1 MPKRRRYRHGSNA
14 LTDSWDSCGDGDSV
28 GNDNAAVSIAP
39 RSPVSP
45 TAAVRDI
52 DHAVVESLKDVI
64 ANASKNLARLRAMG
78 GAASNFQLEANTEPR
93 KSTKAE
99 KEPMRRAA
107 VTTVGSG
114 LATTD
119 QRDIGVPQD
128 EEVSQNPLSY
138 KIPAKDLSLAM
149 QAPKGS
155 PESYWS
161 YRLYRGPEGEEVIL
175 RYCRTRAQSEKTARS
190 LLDQEVLGFDMEWEA
205 WKKNGLKNQ
214 ISLIQLACEREIA
227 LFHIALHEGE
237 TVDELVAPSLREI
250 LESPRILKAGCNVV
264 GADGERL
271 KRYFGIQPRGLFELV
286 QVYRE
291 LKYSTGEARRGE
303 KQNCSL
309 ANQVQEHL
317 HLPLCKANSI
327 RCGRWSKPINQK
339 QSDYAASDAYAGFV
353 LYHVMEAKR
362 REQQALPY
370 DNDDAEAPPDV
381 PQLDGAHPRRN
392 VVRKRADDILDPTL
406 QPLSSMLRARRRNLA
421 TQQNLPPYQIA
432 YDRTLKEL
440 ARKQP
445 RNMKELKQIPGIGE
459 VTATRY
465 GPDWLEIVREHAPV
479 TNTQREG
486 LSTEQPLRATS
497 STPLRHSGSV
507 LQQLTPANTPEM
519 DLVTRPLYSALCGLR
534 IKLSRDMQTEI
545 YSVALDST
553 LEGLARHRPR
563 NDLDLSHIHGADN
576 FARKAKQYG
585 VDLSAFMHRHTP
597 TAKDDN
603 TRPVLSKIQPL
614 QGHVTSATDAK
625 SRDSADEDSGCSE
638 ESDEDYFETMSY
650 DTSQLRESPYF

>member
-1 MPKRRRYRHGSNA
+1 MPKRRRYRRGSNA
-14 LTDSWDSCGDGDSV
+14 PTDSWDSCGDGDFV
-28 GNDNAAVSIAP
+28 DNDDAAVSIAP

-45 TAAVRDI
+45 TEVVKDI
-52 DHAVVESLKDVI
+52 DQAVVESLKDVI
-64 ANASKNLARLRAMG
+64 ANASKNLARLRAMS
-78 GAASNFQLEANTEPR
+78 GAASNPQSETNTKPR

-99 KEPMRRAA
+99 NKPMVPVAA
-107 VTTVGSG
+107 TTVVPG
-114 LATTD
+114 LATADRRHTELL
-119 QRDIGVPQD
+119 QD

-149 QAPKGS
+149 QAPKES

-161 YRLYRGPEGEEVIL
+161 YRFYRGPEGEEVVL
-175 RYCRTRAQSEKTARS
+175 HYCRTREQSEKIARS
-190 LLDQEVLGFDMEWEA
+190 LLDQEVFGFDMEWEA

-303 KQNCSL
+303 KLNCSL

-317 HLPLCKANSI
+317 HLPLCKTNSI

-362 REQQALPY
+362 RKQQALS
-370 DNDDAEAPPDV
+370 DDKDDVEAPPDI
-381 PQLDGAHPRRN
+381 PQLDGADPRRN
-392 VVRKRADDILDPTL
+392 IVRKRADDILDPTL
-406 QPLSSMLRARRRNLA
+406 QPLFSVLRAWRRNSA

-432 YDRTLKEL
+432 YDRTLKEI

-445 RNMKELKQIPGIGE
+445 RSMKELKQISGIGE

-465 GPDWLEIVREHAPV
+465 GPEWLEIIQEHAPA
-479 TNTQREG
+479 TDTHREG
-486 LSTEQPLRATS
+486 LSTEQSPPAT
-497 STPLRHSGSV
+497 TGTLLRHSGSV

-519 DLVTRPLYSALCGLR
+519 DPFTRPLYSALCGLR
-534 IKLSRDMQTEI
+534 IKLSRDMQTEV

-576 FARKAKQYG
+576 LARKAKQYG
-585 VDLSAFMHRHTP
+585 VDLFAFMHRHTL
-597 TAKDDN
+597 TAREDN
-603 TRPVLSKIQPL
+603 TRPVLSEVQPP

-625 SRDSADEDSGCSE
+625 GRDSADEESGYSE

-650 DTSQLRESPYF
+650 DTSQLRESYF